1 MRGLMRAWWLVA
13 VSCLL
18 VVAPV
23 ALAQVQPAPDGGKP
37 SAAEAEMGKQAAEQ
51 IEKEFKVADDPVAL
65 ERINRIIARVEP
77 YTQRPAIEY
86 QAKVLAEGGINA
98 FSLPGGYI
106 YITKPLL
113 SAVESDDE
121 LAAVIA
127 HEMAHVSLGHGMDL
141 ARREAKINNKAA
153 LAILAAVLAGKN
165 VDPGDV
171 VLLAGLVRNGL
182 LSGYS
187 QEAELQAD
195 ANGVVYLEKAGY
207 HAVAMLT
214 VVEGLAQMEMEH
226 PHEVVIFRTHPY
238 PDARARAT
246 RRQLLA
252 MGVPLNPRP
261 VLSTL
266 KTKSEAVEEN
276 GHTIGRVSL
285 DDYVV
290 FEPAVTADGL
300 TPQERADKIAVELG
314 RLLLDNLLMYEV
326 STAVRPDRALVL
338 ARGVPVVTVLPGDA
352 EFHGATTAELAAKT
366 EQAIRLALWHEAVR
380 RAF

>member
-13 VSCLL
+13 VSLLL
-18 VVAPV
+18 VAAPV
-23 ALAQVQPAPDGGKP
+23 ALAQNQPAPDGGKP

-51 IEKEFKVADDPVAL
+51 IEKELKVADDPAAQ
-65 ERINRIIARVEP
+65 ERINGIIARVEP

-86 QAKVLAEGGINA
+86 QAKVLAGGEINA

-127 HEMAHVSLGHGMDL
+127 HEMAHVSLSHGMEL

-165 VDPGDV
+165 VDPGDA

-187 QEAELQAD
+187 QEAELEAD
-195 ANGVVYLEKAGY
+195 ANAVTYLQKAGY
-207 HAVAMLT
+207 HPVAMLT
-214 VVEGLAQMEMEH
+214 VVQGLARMEMER
-226 PHEVVIFRTHPY
+226 PHEVVMFRTHPY
-238 PDARARAT
+238 PEARARAA
-246 RRQLLA
+246 RQQLLA
-252 MGVPLNPRP
+252 MGIPINPRP

-276 GHTIGRVSL
+276 GRTIGRVSL

-290 FEPAVTADGL
+290 FEPAVPANGL
-300 TPQERADKIAVELG
+300 TPQQRADKIAVELG

-326 STAVRPDRALVL
+326 STAVGPDRALVL

-366 EQAIRLALWHEAVR
+366 EQTIKLALWHEAVR